1 MAATDVQPSRLA
13 AALAAGRAFLK
24 EAPRSYA
31 VGILTFSTHATL
43 VLKPTT
49 DRGAARSALDEIR
62 LGSGTALG
70 EGIEQSVLAARP
82 GVASGA
88 IPPPD
93 VVPATVLLLSDG
105 EQTTGNRTPT
115 AATATAKRLRVP
127 VSTVAFGTRDAVVEV
142 PLPGGLKERVTVTP
156 DARTLRAVAQATG
169 GRFYQAASAEQL
181 RQVYRQLGSRLGHRK
196 ESREITAAFGGAGAL
211 LLLAASGSRW
221 CGRGGRCEALAACC
235 RHRRRLP
242 PRRRCLSRGC
252 SRRVQ
257 RPSRL
262 SPRVRPLGRGR
273 AGRGRIRAPVPP
285 ARVRRRRHRCPA
297 GHSVTSMCRS
307 GGDRKSGG
315 AGRHHTR
322 RRSLPRDSDRGHTS
336 ELPPVHRVHPGPRR
350 RQPFANRGGRDSAGG
365 LRPTRP
371 LQTVVVTQRVPP
383 GSHGRAGAVS
393 LRSPP
398 HRWCPRRCVPCRDPS
413 VGRGARRRTRTAHA
427 RRRRGA
433 SVTSRSTARPSA
445 PIRKF
450 RYVPCAGARRDLR
463 LTPPA
468 AHPRRAP
475 GRPRRLPLARPAA
488 PT

>member
-1 MAATDVQPSRLA
+1 MSFGWPVALLGLLALPALAALGWAGERRRRRDAARFGTPALVAGFLPRSRPLRRRLPYVLALAALGALIVGLARPHASLSIPRREATIVLAIDTSRSMAATDVQPSRLA

-93 VVPATVLLLSDG
+93 VIPATVLLLSDG

-211 LLLAASGSRW
+211 LLLAASG
-221 CGRGGRCEALAACC
+221 
-235 RHRRRLP
+235 
-242 PRRRCLSRGC
+242 LSMVW
-252 SRRVQ
+252 SRR
-257 RPSRL
+257 
-262 SPRVRPLGRGR
+262 PL
-273 AGRGRIRAPVPP
+273 
-285 ARVRRRRHRCPA
+285 
-297 GHSVTSMCRS
+297 
-307 GGDRKSGG
+307 
-315 AGRHHTR
+315 
-322 RRSLPRDSDRGHTS
+322 
-336 ELPPVHRVHPGPRR
+336 
-350 RQPFANRGGRDSAGG
+350 
-365 LRPTRP
+365 
-371 LQTVVVTQRVPP
+371 
-383 GSHGRAGAVS
+383 
-393 LRSPP
+393 
-398 HRWCPRRCVPCRDPS
+398 
-413 VGRGARRRTRTAHA
+413 
-427 RRRRGA
+427 
-433 SVTSRSTARPSA
+433 
-445 PIRKF
+445 
-450 RYVPCAGARRDLR
+450 
-463 LTPPA
+463 
-468 AHPRRAP
+468 
-475 GRPRRLPLARPAA
+475 
-488 PT
+488 